1 MQNWGRN
8 RKLRGEG
15 LSHGCISYFANHK
28 KKNTPTK
35 PPTTKAK
42 KLPSNLWLF
51 SKLSPGSPRMRH
63 VRLSHEKFSMS
74 RKFFF
79 QSPLGLHIVNN
90 YGVLVDEDCRSVFV
104 SLTCF
109 QLCNRLVPLT
119 CFDTVKF
126 ILHRDWS
133 LKFYLDLKRALSS
146 HEVPMIRSKLYKHN
160 FKPSLPKTLYRFEI

>member
-1 MQNWGRN
+1 MFFCGSQ
-8 RKLRGEG
+8 RKSWSGANAELRSKQKQWGEG

-28 KKNTPTK
+28 TKNTPTK

-51 SKLSPGSPRMRH
+51 SKLSPGSPRMGH
-63 VRLSHEKFSMS
+63 VRLSHEKFCMS
-74 RKFFF
+74 RQFFF

-119 CFDTVKF
+119 YFDTVKF
-126 ILHRDWS
+126 ILH
-133 LKFYLDLKRALSS
+133 
-146 HEVPMIRSKLYKHN
+146 
-160 FKPSLPKTLYRFEI
+160 

>member
-1 MQNWGRN
+1 MLNWGRS
-8 RKLRGEG
+8 RKQWGKG

-51 SKLSPGSPRMRH
+51 SKLSPGSPRMGH
-63 VRLSHEKFSMS
+63 VRLSHEKFSS
-74 RKFFF
+74 HANFF
-79 QSPLGLHIVNN
+79 SSLHSDFTSSITN
-90 YGVLVDEDCRSVFV
+90 GVLVDEDCRSVFV

-126 ILHRDWS
+126 ILHWDWS

-146 HEVPMIRSKLYKHN
+146 HEVPIIRSKLYKHN
-160 FKPSLPKTLYRFEI
+160 FKPSLLKTLYRFEI